1 MDLEKPTFRRRF
13 WKP

>member
-1 MDLEKPTFRRRF
+1 MDLEKPTFQRRF